1 MLRVWIFGSD
11 EKLRLSSVPFNPIF
25 ARFTSET
32 EMESSL
38 QEIPSQLHE
47 LLPLHEDSKVWLWL
61 SRLAFHFNKAL
72 ACEVADIVF
81 GAVVNAQNH
90 IERSIQNNRNLMVE
104 YICLYIG

>member
-1 MLRVWIFGSD
+1 MFRVWIFGSD

-25 ARFTSET
+25 VRFTLET

-47 LLPLHEDSKVWLWL
+47 LLPLHEDNKAWLLL

-72 ACEVADIVF
+72 ASLLCIVFDEVALREVAIV
-81 GAVVNAQNH
+81 NEQ
-90 IERSIQNNRNLMVE
+90 I
-104 YICLYIG
+104 